1 MIESICLSGKG
12 EFNRV
17 YRFAYLDDGEIATRP
32 REKKKKHHLHSTN
45 YRIVVVVAVKEKK
58 KVYIIDQREID
69 LNFNRKLIKITQ
81 KVFCVC
87 KHSIE
92 KQKSQSEKLIK
103 FTSPRLRGL

>member
-45 YRIVVVVAVKEKK
+45 YRIVVVVVVAVKEKK
-58 KVYIIDQREID
+58 KVYMIDQQTQ
-69 LNFNRKLIKITQ
+69 LIKIL
-81 KVFCVC
+81 F
-87 KHSIE
+87 E
-92 KQKSQSEKLIK
+92 NL
-103 FTSPRLRGL
+103 